1 MYDAKEKIM
10 FLQYMMLFA
19 VGFGILM
26 IVFWSRKQAS
36 QNLKWLL
43 LTVAG
48 ATVSVLMY
56 YLEMC
61 DTNLEFMQVVHNLG
75 YVFKS
80 CTLVSFLMFLCHYC
94 GIKIK
99 KQLLYGMII
108 FSSVLS
114 MMTMMNGVH
123 GLFYTPVE
131 IGTDFLVPY
140 LRLESGILYYVFAV
154 GQFLLMVFGA
164 GMIIKKIPESY
175 GIQRKRNQLLAMV
188 VLLPIS
194 ALVLQVVF
202 QNSPIDF
209 VIVALILC
217 MVLLFVLTK
226 TYGLLD
232 TVILAKENIMDN
244 TKEGL
249 IVVDTDFNVLYANS
263 TVTRRYPTIMNLET
277 DEEKEALVQLVK
289 EGEGVY
295 KKEGFY
301 VEIRVSEIRE
311 DNILRGYLI
320 WTFDMSF
327 LNEYTNEI
335 LHLKDKAEKADE
347 EKTAFLANVSREI
360 RIPMNIIVDFSE
372 LILQQKNNP
381 PLTQEYAFDIR
392 RSAKKLLHLMND
404 VLDVSKIETGKVE
417 TSTEAYYTQSL
428 LEGVSNTIVNQAK
441 DKGLE
446 YYTNID
452 SMLPYRMKG
461 TPVAIREILTN
472 IMNNA
477 VKYTSEG
484 SVSLDVHSKWR
495 TEKQIQIEVVVTD
508 TGIGMKEK
516 DVEQIFDKFSQL
528 DVKGKRRAEGAGLG
542 IAIVKGLIEQIDGD
556 IQVESEYGKGTK
568 IIITFTQEIVDE
580 RPIGEVDFSLEEAEE
595 KEFHQ
600 AFITTAKIL
609 VVDDNEINVKAIS
622 GLLQKYDIEA
632 DSADSGYMAIDV
644 IGQKDY
650 DIVFMDQMMPG
661 MDGVETMLRI
671 REMDKGTHGTLPI
684 IALTTNGVTDVK
696 EDMMML
702 GFDGCLSK
710 PVDIN
715 KLEKMLLEF
724 IPKNKISYVNA
735 NVVSLFVPESNA
747 GDEKEEKTLLYMDA
761 ETGIKNCGGTWD
773 DYYQV
778 MDVVLK
784 YGSKRMRKLEQMVQE
799 KDYTNYTIEVHGLK
813 NTAENIGAKELY
825 QMALEHENAGKT
837 GDVEYIDTHYEK
849 LIKQYDNVL
858 KEIQTVR
865 KKI

>member
-1 MYDAKEKIM
+1 M

-19 VGFGILM
+19 VGFGISM
-26 IVFWSRKQAS
+26 IIFWSRKQAS

-43 LTVAG
+43 LTVSG

-61 DTNLEFMQVVHNLG
+61 DTNLVFMQMVHNMA
-75 YVFKS
+75 YIFKS
-80 CTLVSFLMFLCHYC
+80 FTLLSFLMFLYHYC
-94 GIKIK
+94 DIKIEK
-99 KQLLYGMII
+99 KAVYGMMS
-108 FSSVLS
+108 FSLVLS
-114 MMTMMNGVH
+114 VMTILNHFHELV
-123 GLFYTPVE
+123 YTPIE
-131 IGTDFLVPY
+131 IGKDFIVPY
-140 LRLESGILYYVFAV
+140 LKLEPNIMYYVFSI

-164 GMIIKKIPESY
+164 GMIIRKIPESN

-194 ALVLQVVF
+194 ALILQIVF

-209 VIVALILC
+209 VILALICC
-217 MVLLFVLTK
+217 MGLLLVLTK

-232 TVILAKENIMDN
+232 TVVLAKENIMDN

-263 TVTRRYPTIMNLET
+263 TIIRRYPAIMNMET
-277 DEEKEALVQLVK
+277 EQEKEGLVQLIK

-295 KKEGFY
+295 RKDGLY
-301 VEIRVSEIRE
+301 VEIRVSDIRE
-311 DNILRGYLI
+311 GNILRGYLV

-360 RIPMNIIVDFSE
+360 RIPMNTIVDFSE

-417 TSTEAYYTQSL
+417 TNTEAYYTQSL
-428 LEGVSNTIVNQAK
+428 LEEVSNTIANQAK
-441 DKGLE
+441 EKGLE

-461 TPVAIREILTN
+461 TPIAIREILTN

-495 TEKQIQIEVVVTD
+495 TETQIQIEIVVTD

-516 DVEQIFDKFSQL
+516 DVEQIFEKVSQL
-528 DVKGKRRAEGAGLG
+528 DAKGKRRAEGAGLG

-568 IIITFTQEIVDE
+568 IVITFIQEIVDE
-580 RPIGEVDFSLEEAEE
+580 RPIGEVDFILEEAEE

-609 VVDDNEINVKAIS
+609 VVDDNEVNIKAIS

-644 IGQKDY
+644 ISQKDY
-650 DIVFMDQMMPG
+650 DVIFMDHMMPG

-684 IALTTNGVTDVK
+684 VALTTSVENNIK

-724 IPKNKISYVNA
+724 IPKNKISYINA
-735 NVVSLFVPESNA
+735 NIVSLFMPESNA
-747 GDEKEEKTLLYMDA
+747 EEEKEEKTLLYMDA

-778 MDVVLK
+778 MDVVQK
-784 YGSKRMRKLEQMVQE
+784 YGSKRLKKLEQLVNE

-813 NTAENIGAKELY
+813 NTAENIGAKKLY

-837 GDVEYIDTHYEK
+837 GDVEYIDKNYQE
-849 LIKQYDNVL
+849 LLAQYDVVL

-865 KKI
+865 GKI